1 MIHVSRIFRIF
12 LYSLLYIFTTLIFL
26 SLVLFKSHPVESPV
40 MTLVRDVII
49 FFASTLLLKYTVYM
63 LISPW
68 YGLWHWR
75 KSKVRML
82 KGPYYP
88 LVSVIIP
95 AWNEEVG
102 LLATVKTLLE
112 SSYRHLEIVVV
123 NDGSTDN
130 SDAIMRNFVA
140 KYNQAMQGIEDAPRL
155 LYHYKANGGKGAAL
169 NTGIRLSHGYIIISV
184 DADCIVHRD
193 AVKHFVR
200 CFTDPEVMA
209 AVGNVKIGNTKTLI
223 GMIQHLEYLFSFYFK
238 KADSVM
244 NTIYIIGG
252 AAGAFRREVFQRIGM
267 YSTKNI
273 TEDIELSVRIQ
284 KAGMRIVYA
293 ADAVIHTEGAS
304 DLEGLMKQ
312 RLRWKRGRFETFR
325 EHRSLFFSL
334 KKEHNKLLT
343 WVILP
348 LAIFGDVQLGFEPF
362 FLLVLYIFS
371 LLTQDFSA
379 FISGVMIVSLTFFI
393 QVFDDKRTRKPAY
406 LLIAPVGW
414 LLFYLSTIVEFNAL
428 LKSVWGLLR
437 KQELKWQRWQR
448 KGAIDA
454 SDQPSSRQ
462 GNTVMK

>member
-1 MIHVSRIFRIF
+1 MINIGRIFRLF
-12 LYSLLYIFTTLIFL
+12 LYSLLYSVTGLIFL
-26 SLVLFKSHPVESPV
+26 SLVLIKSHPIDSTPIS
-40 MTLVRDVII
+40 LLRAVII

-68 YGLWHWR
+68 YDLLHAAR
-75 KSKVRML
+75 SKLGTFR
-82 KGPYYP
+82 GHYEP
-88 LVSVIIP
+88 LASVIIP

-102 LLATVKTLLE
+102 LLSTVKTLLE

-130 SDAIMRNFVA
+130 SDAIMRNFVT

-155 LYHYKANGGKGAAL
+155 IYHYKPNGGKGAAL
-169 NTGIRLSHGYIIISV
+169 NTGIMLSHGDIIISI

-193 AVKHFVR
+193 AVRNFVR
-200 CFTDPEVMA
+200 CFADPRVMA
-209 AVGNVKIGNTKTLI
+209 AVGNVKIGNTKALI
-223 GMIQHLEYLFSFYFK
+223 GMVQHLEFLFSFYFK

-252 AAGAFRREVFQRIGM
+252 AAGAFRREVFQRIGL

-273 TEDIELSVRIQ
+273 TEDIDLSVRIQ

-293 ADAVIHTEGAS
+293 SDAIIYTEGAS
-304 DLEGLMKQ
+304 DLKGLMKQ

-343 WVILP
+343 CVILP

-371 LLTQDFSA
+371 LVTQDFSA
-379 FISGVMIVSLTFFI
+379 FISGVVIVSLMFFI
-393 QVFDDKRTRKPAY
+393 QMFDDKQTRKPAY
-406 LLIAPVGW
+406 LIMAPVGW

-437 KQELKWQRWQR
+437 KQELKWQKWQR
-448 KGAIDA
+448 KGVLDPPN
-454 SDQPSSRQ
+454 QPPGRQ
-462 GNTVMK
+462 SNPIKS

>member
-1 MIHVSRIFRIF
+1 MIHISRMFRIF
-12 LYSLLYIFTTLIFL
+12 LYSLLYTFTILIFL
-26 SLVLFKSHPVESPV
+26 SLVLFKSHPVESPA
-40 MTLVRDVII
+40 MTLLRDVII

-68 YGLWHWR
+68 YGLWHLR

-82 KGPYYP
+82 KGFYYP

-112 SSYRHLEIVVV
+112 SSYHHLEIVVV

-140 KYNQAMQGIEDAPRL
+140 KYNQAMQGIEDAPKL
-155 LYHYKANGGKGAAL
+155 LYHYKANGGKGSAL
-169 NTGIRLSHGYIIISV
+169 NTGIRLSHGDIIISV

-200 CFTDPEVMA
+200 CFADPEVMA

-293 ADAVIHTEGAS
+293 ADAVIYTEGAS

-325 EHRSLFFSL
+325 EHRSLFFSS

-348 LAIFGDVQLGFEPF
+348 LAIFGDLQLSFEPF

-371 LLTQDFSA
+371 LVTQDFSA
-379 FISGVMIVSLTFFI
+379 FISGVMIVSLMFFI
-393 QVFDDKRTRKPAY
+393 QIFDDKQTRKPAY

-428 LKSVWGLLR
+428 FKSVWGLLR
-437 KQELKWQRWQR
+437 KQDLKWQRWQR
-448 KGAIDA
+448 KGAID
-454 SDQPSSRQ
+454 SNNQFSSRHR
-462 GNTVMK
+462 NISMK

>member
-1 MIHVSRIFRIF
+1 MINLSRIFRLF
-12 LYSLLYIFTTLIFL
+12 LYSLLYTVTTLIFL
-26 SLVLFKSHPVESPV
+26 SLVLIRSHPVQASWIN
-40 MTLVRDVII
+40 LLRDVII
-49 FFASTLLLKYTVYM
+49 FFASLLLLKYTVYM

-68 YGLWHWR
+68 YDLLHSRRSNGNITQSR
-75 KSKVRML
+75 
-82 KGPYYP
+82 YEP

-102 LLATVKTLLE
+102 LLSTVKTLLE
-112 SSYRHLEIVVV
+112 SSYHRLEIVVV

-140 KYNQAMQGIEDAPRL
+140 KYNQAMRDIANAPRII
-155 LYHYKANGGKGAAL
+155 YHYKQNGGKGAAL
-169 NTGIRLSHGYIIISV
+169 NTGIMLSHGDIIISI

-193 AVKHFVR
+193 AVSNFVQ
-200 CFTDPEVMA
+200 CFADPQVKA
-209 AVGNVKIGNTKTLI
+209 AVGNVKIGNTRTLI
-223 GMIQHLEYLFSFYFK
+223 GMIQHLEFLFSFYFK

-252 AAGAFRREVFQRIGM
+252 AAGAFRREVFQRIGL

-273 TEDIELSVRIQ
+273 TEDIDLSVRIQ

-293 ADAVIHTEGAS
+293 ADAVIYTEGAS
-304 DLEGLMKQ
+304 DLKGLMKQ

-334 KKEHNKLLT
+334 RKEHNKLLT

-348 LAIFGDVQLGFEPF
+348 MAIFGDVQLGFEPF
-362 FLLVLYIFS
+362 FLLVLYLFS
-371 LLTQDFSA
+371 LVTQDFSA
-379 FISGVMIVSLTFFI
+379 FISGVLIVSLMFFI
-393 QVFDDKRTRKPAY
+393 QMFDDKQTRKPAY
-406 LLIAPVGW
+406 LLMAPVGW

-448 KGAIDA
+448 KGVLD
-454 SDQPSSRQ
+454 STNQPGQSHPA
-462 GNTVMK
+462 MK